1 MVLEVFFNKSIS
13 NYYEIDD
20 TITLVL
26 TEDIDNLRF
35 IKNKPRSEDICTG

>member
-20 TITLVL
+20 TITLIL

-35 IKNKPRSEDICTG
+35 IKSKMGYFKRG